1 MRSFVSTLVLL
12 VSGDAFLQVSPATQ
26 LCDSVRTRNI
36 IVTAMV
42 LPQHQ
47 SSRSE
52 FLQQA
57 IVGAT
62 AFASGGLFLSLTTS
76 VAYAEEDAVVSDK
89 APTSIAACKLQGGGK
104 PSNCISTSSVKQVDC
119 YVAPWTFDCS
129 AAEAQARL
137 KGVFAAD
144 PMTYSDMYDEVGYLR
159 VTAARGLVTDQLEFV
174 IDDKEKLVKMR
185 SAELS
190 DAPSI
195 SDFGA
200 NRRRLDGIRKEA
212 KVFDVMGGSFDS
224 IENRG
229 TGPVGQ
235 LKAFYGLQSGAGFE
249 DLYDE

>member
-1 MRSFVSTLVLL
+1 MRLFVSTLALL
-12 VSGDAFLQVSPATQ
+12 ASTGSDAFLQGPKGIHTNNGVRSSSRLAAT
-26 LCDSVRTRNI
+26 
-36 IVTAMV
+36 A
-42 LPQHQ
+42 HQ

-52 FLQQA
+52 FLQQV
-57 IVGAT
+57 IGGAT
-62 AFASGGLFLSLTTS
+62 ALASSGAFLCTTTTTA
-76 VAYAEEDAVVSDK
+76 AYADEDGVVPDTVT
-89 APTSIAACKLQGGGK
+89 ASIAACKLQGGGK

-144 PMTYSDMYDEVGYLR
+144 PMTYFDMYDEVGYLR
-159 VTAARGLVTDQLEFV
+159 VNAARGLVTDQLEFV
-174 IDDKEKLVKMR
+174 IDEKEKLVKMR